1 VRGARWIGLAGALAL
16 AAGMWGCAER
26 VAPGAQEYRPMPF
39 LSRVTVTG
47 GDVPGPLRIRDVS
60 LRFGDGTDTLK
71 VPMNG
76 RVEAMFR
83 AWINGHG
90 QFVGHWEADGAPVDK
105 VSVFI
110 TYGEVLEVRL
120 GGPEVFPATQAG
132 RHTVRFVV
140 ESPAPPPP
148 PLELTYEVEP
158 AFR

>member
-1 VRGARWIGLAGALAL
+1 MRARVAGVLGLVVL
-16 AAGMWGCAER
+16 AAGLWGCAER
-26 VAPGAQEYRPMPF
+26 VAPGATEYRPMPF

-47 GDVPGPLRIRDVS
+47 GDVPGPLRIRDTT
-60 LRFGDGTDTLK
+60 LHFGDGTDSLK

-90 QFVGHWEADGAPVDK
+90 QFAGHWEADGKTVDR

-120 GGPEVFPATQAG
+120 GGPEIFPADHAG
-132 RHTVRFVV
+132 SHTIRFVV
-140 ESPAPPPP
+140 ESPAPVPP
-148 PLELTYEVEP
+148 PLELTYEVEA